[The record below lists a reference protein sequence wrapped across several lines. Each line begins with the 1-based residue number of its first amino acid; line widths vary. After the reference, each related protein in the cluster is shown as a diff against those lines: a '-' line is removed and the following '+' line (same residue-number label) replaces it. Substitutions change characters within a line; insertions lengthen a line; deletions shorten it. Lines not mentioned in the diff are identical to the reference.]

1 MLRMNRFGD
10 RSGWTLP
17 DALIALSI
25 VALTVIMVQQVMM
38 TGQQQSQRRTHAL
51 LVARRQHD
59 QTLERWLEQ
68 Q

>member
-1 MLRMNRFGD
+1 MLRMNQFGD
-10 RSGWTLP
+10 HAGWTLP

-25 VALTVIMVQQVMM
+25 VAVTIIMVQQVLI
-38 TGQQQSQRRTHAL
+38 TNQRQTAYRTQTL

-59 QTLERWLEQ
+59 QALANWVAQ

>member
-1 MLRMNRFGD
+1 MLRMTHIGG

-25 VALTVIMVQQVMM
+25 VALTVIMVQQVLM
-38 TGQQQSQRRTHAL
+38 TTQKQTLRQTHAL
-51 LVARRQHD
+51 LAARRQHD